1 MVNEKL
7 NKLLIGF
14 VFLVVCFALDRLSK
28 IYILNIL
35 NNEGQVDLYI
45 NQFLNIYL
53 VWNTGIG
60 FGLFSSEDK
69 LFYNIFT
76 AIIVIINLVILYFA
90 FIESK
95 IKSFFLMI
103 ILGGSLGN
111 LFDRVYYR
119 AVPDFID
126 LSAVFCFCI
135 TGSSNPKPPS
145 ITLKKDRFIPLHII
159 YDKIAPDAPT
169 NAPVIIIRIFPRV
182 KPIPQAA
189 QPE

>member
-1 MVNEKL
+1 MGNEKL

-111 LFDRVYYR
+111 LFDRVHYR

-126 LSAVFCFCI
+126 LNYEGYHWFIFNVADIFI
-135 TGSSNPKPPS
+135 TIGIICLILSEFIFYK
-145 ITLKKDRFIPLHII
+145 KKDE
-159 YDKIAPDAPT
+159 K
-169 NAPVIIIRIFPRV
+169 N
-182 KPIPQAA
+182 
-189 QPE
+189 

>member
-1 MVNEKL
+1 MGNEKL

-95 IKSFFLMI
+95 IKSFFLMM

-126 LSAVFCFCI
+126 LNYEGYHWFIFNVADIFI
-135 TGSSNPKPPS
+135 TIGIICLILSEFIFYK
-145 ITLKKDRFIPLHII
+145 KKDE
-159 YDKIAPDAPT
+159 K
-169 NAPVIIIRIFPRV
+169 N
-182 KPIPQAA
+182 
-189 QPE
+189 

>member
-1 MVNEKL
+1 MGSEKL

-14 VFLVVCFALDRLSK
+14 IILVFCFALDRLSK

-35 NNEGQVDLYI
+35 NSEGQVNFYI
-45 NQFLNIYL
+45 NQYLNIYL

-69 LFYNIFT
+69 IFYNLFT
-76 AIIVIINLVILYFA
+76 AIIIIINFVIVYFA
-90 FIESK
+90 FIETK
-95 IKSFFLMI
+95 IKSLFLMM

-126 LSAVFCFCI
+126 LNYAGYHWFIFNVADIFI
-135 TGSSNPKPPS
+135 TIGIICLILSEFIFYK
-145 ITLKKDRFIPLHII
+145 KKDE
-159 YDKIAPDAPT
+159 K
-169 NAPVIIIRIFPRV
+169 N
-182 KPIPQAA
+182 
-189 QPE
+189 

>member
-1 MVNEKL
+1 MGNEKI

-14 VFLVVCFALDRLSK
+14 IFIVICFALDRLSK

-35 NNEGQVDLYI
+35 NNEGQVDFYI

-126 LSAVFCFCI
+126 LNYAGYHWFIFNVADIF
-135 TGSSNPKPPS
+135 
-145 ITLKKDRFIPLHII
+145 ITLGIICLILSEFIFYKKKDE
-159 YDKIAPDAPT
+159 K
-169 NAPVIIIRIFPRV
+169 N
-182 KPIPQAA
+182 
-189 QPE
+189 